1 MTLKSIW
8 SLIVDSG
15 KAWGKDRAHLY
26 AAAISYYTVFS
37 LAPLFLIAIAVAGL
51 VFGQEAARGELMG
64 QIQGL
69 IGSQGAKMIQG
80 AMAGVSKPA
89 PNILATIIGAV
100 VLLFG
105 ASGVFLQLQT
115 SLNHMWGV
123 EPKPSKGFW
132 NVIRTRVLSFGIVI
146 ATGFLLLVSLII
158 SAAVAALSGVLE
170 SLLTGAAVI
179 TRILTLLISLGVIG
193 GVFAAIFKLIP
204 DAEISWRDA
213 WIGGLVTSVLFN
225 IGRFLIGLYLGQSTV
240 ASAYGAAASLVI
252 ILLWVYYSAMIMFFG
267 AEFTKVY
274 SERFG
279 SHIRPAEYAQESQA
293 A

>member
-1 MTLKSIW
+1 
-8 SLIVDSG
+8 
-15 KAWGKDRAHLY
+15 LY

-170 SLLTGAAVI
+170 SLLPGAAVI